1 MLEQIL
7 VVLYFLFNA
16 LLLPYGYNCF
26 FMVLAAQRYTN
37 SPAKP
42 VKNHPMVTIQLPVY
56 NEKYVVTR
64 LIESV
69 CAIDWPK
76 DRLEILV
83 LDDSNDDTVDI
94 IDREVKFYKQRD
106 FNINVVRRL
115 NRTGF
120 KAGALQEALSY
131 THGKYIAILD
141 ADFVPPT
148 NFLERTVAVLEAD
161 PGLGFVQA
169 RWGHINRGYSQF
181 TEAFALGIDGY
192 HIIEQSARSAMGLVF
207 NFSGSAG
214 VLRFDAVKE
223 AGGWSSDTL
232 SEDLDISYRIQL
244 KGWRSLYLKDYVVL
258 GEVPP
263 TMSAFRMQQSRWA
276 RGSVQCAKKL
286 IGKVWASP
294 HLNLLQKV
302 EGTLHLS
309 YYTISLWMFLGL
321 VVTVPLLALNKF
333 PYVTNPIYLALFGLL
348 TVSSF
353 ALYYTALR
361 MQKFEFKKKAQFMG
375 LLGLIGYGLSAK
387 CSIEMIKGFFKDGG
401 PYERVPKYNI
411 TKNTDSTESKSYK
424 VLHSVPSIEI
434 FFMLYA
440 ALGLFFAAV
449 NSSYGVMIYLLI
461 YLFGY
466 LTVALSAR

>member
-1 MLEQIL
+1 
-7 VVLYFLFNA
+7 
-16 LLLPYGYNCF
+16 
-26 FMVLAAQRYTN
+26 
-37 SPAKP
+37 
-42 VKNHPMVTIQLPVY
+42 
-56 NEKYVVTR
+56 
-64 LIESV
+64 
-69 CAIDWPK
+69 
-76 DRLEILV
+76 
-83 LDDSNDDTVDI
+83 
-94 IDREVKFYKQRD
+94 
-106 FNINVVRRL
+106 
-115 NRTGF
+115 
-120 KAGALQEALSY
+120 
-131 THGKYIAILD
+131 
-141 ADFVPPT
+141 
-148 NFLERTVAVLEAD
+148 
-161 PGLGFVQA
+161 
-169 RWGHINRGYSQF
+169 
-181 TEAFALGIDGY
+181 
-192 HIIEQSARSAMGLVF
+192 
-207 NFSGSAG
+207 
-214 VLRFDAVKE
+214 
-223 AGGWSSDTL
+223 
-232 SEDLDISYRIQL
+232 
-244 KGWRSLYLKDYVVL
+244 
-258 GEVPP
+258 
-263 TMSAFRMQQSRWA
+263 
-276 RGSVQCAKKL
+276 
-286 IGKVWASP
+286 
-294 HLNLLQKV
+294 
-302 EGTLHLS
+302 
-309 YYTISLWMFLGL
+309 MFLGL